1 MRCISRNRGL
11 HALVRGELDETM
23 LFLSEQLHDH
33 ALAALVLNLEHHAV
47 GARSDRLLARDNGVG
62 AEANATG
69 DAVLLA
75 LQGQATG
82 FSPRF
87 RDKPLPPCSLC
98 SPGARSHPNLALRDG
113 GSRRHAAAASASRF
127 SRRPPP

>member
-33 ALAALVLNLEHHAV
+33 ALAALVLDLEHHAV
-47 GARSDRLLARDNGVG
+47 GARSDRLLVRDNGVG
-62 AEANATG
+62 AETNASEGQATG

-82 FSPRF
+82 VFP
-87 RDKPLPPCSLC
+87 
-98 SPGARSHPNLALRDG
+98 ALQG
-113 GSRRHAAAASASRF
+113 QATAAVLLVL
-127 SRRPPP
+127 SRRPFAPKLGLA